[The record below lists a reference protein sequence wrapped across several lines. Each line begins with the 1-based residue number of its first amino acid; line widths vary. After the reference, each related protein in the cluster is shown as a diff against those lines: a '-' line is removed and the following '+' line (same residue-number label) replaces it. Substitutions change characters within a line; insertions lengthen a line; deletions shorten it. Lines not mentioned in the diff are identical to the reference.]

1 VSKHFSHSSHNGLKD
16 INISV
21 LEFIKKAPRSPQ
33 ASVIRN
39 RVDKRWTHLLRS
51 LAPYGLNIENPK
63 EYTTKR

>member
-1 VSKHFSHSSHNGLKD
+1 MSKHFSHPSHNALKD
-16 INISV
+16 VEISV

-39 RVDKRWTHLLRS
+39 KVEKRWTHLLRC

-63 EYTTKR
+63 EYTTRK